1 MIHHQRIST
10 LINLSLKLLG
20 KNNVTSPGLENISKN
35 NWKKFESERVKYVI
49 QFHCKQ
55 QMDIDYSTEE
65 KDGTSHNLAIPL
77 TLRDQNNPPNY
88 EIKQN

>member
-1 MIHHQRIST
+1 M
-10 LINLSLKLLG
+10 LSQK
-20 KNNVTSPGLENISKN
+20 
-35 NWKKFESERVKYVI
+35 RVF
-49 QFHCKQ
+49 QCKQ